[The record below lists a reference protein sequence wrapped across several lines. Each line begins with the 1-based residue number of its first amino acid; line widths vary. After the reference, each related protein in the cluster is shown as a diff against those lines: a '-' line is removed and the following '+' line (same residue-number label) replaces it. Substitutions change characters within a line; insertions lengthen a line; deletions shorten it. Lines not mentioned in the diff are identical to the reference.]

1 MMRQRQPL
9 QIIARQ
15 GGRKHV
21 ALAWRGGADRA
32 SAAAAGR
39 MAPAR
44 HVAHGAAAQLCAQL
58 VLRLA
63 PFNTI
68 TAASPSS
75 PPSSPYSLMEPPLY
89 SPAASSSP
97 RDIVFSFGAQ
107 MAAAASA
114 NASRGSGPVRSSS
127 SSEHDSA
134 AAGASA
140 AAAPGGP
147 AAAAVTAA
155 STSSGGTVEGGHA
168 ASSPSESGD
177 GGDGGGGSSG
187 GGSGGGGDPPKA
199 TGPQDNPDDE
209 GHHSKLH
216 YGSMSFLQVGIIGRP
231 L

>member
-75 PPSSPYSLMEPPLY
+75 APSSPYSLMEPPLH
-89 SPAASSSP
+89 SPPASSSP
-97 RDIVFSFGAQ
+97 RDVVFSFGAQ
-107 MAAAASA
+107 MAAASS
-114 NASRGSGPVRSSS
+114 ASRGSRPVRSS

-134 AAGASA
+134 SAGASA
-140 AAAPGGP
+140 AAAPGFP

-155 STSSGGTVEGGHA
+155 STSSGGTAEGGHA
-168 ASSPSESGD
+168 ASSPSEPGD
-177 GGDGGGGSSG
+177 SGDGGGGSSG

-199 TGPQDNPDDE
+199 TGPHDNPDDE

-216 YGSMSFLQVGIIGRP
+216 YGSMSFLQVGTGMP

>member
-1 MMRQRQPL
+1 MRSASTSSRLVGAPSSVGACLMMRQRQPL

-75 PPSSPYSLMEPPLY
+75 APSSPYSLMEPPLH
-89 SPAASSSP
+89 SPPASSSP
-97 RDIVFSFGAQ
+97 RDVVFSFGAQ
-107 MAAAASA
+107 MAAASS
-114 NASRGSGPVRSSS
+114 ASRGSRPVRSS

-134 AAGASA
+134 SAGASA
-140 AAAPGGP
+140 AALDP
-147 AAAAVTAA
+147 ACIYQMLQRR
-155 STSSGGTVEGGHA
+155 
-168 ASSPSESGD
+168 PSV
-177 GGDGGGGSSG
+177 
-187 GGSGGGGDPPKA
+187 
-199 TGPQDNPDDE
+199 
-209 GHHSKLH
+209 L
-216 YGSMSFLQVGIIGRP
+216 
-231 L
+231 